1 MSTRPY
7 ARTLICTKKL
17 PKMKEVTQE
26 LLNNFRAPAF
36 PGSYFLSFEGI
47 EGAGKSTQITR
58 LKTYLEQKN
67 LRVLVLRE
75 PGGTPFGEKMRQA
88 ILETKTE
95 ITPLAEA
102 HLFASSRAQLLS
114 EVILKELAE
123 PNTVIICDRY
133 IDSSLVYQGHARG
146 LGFAEVL
153 NIHNAFPLNIV
164 PHLTFY
170 LRINVDMS
178 ERRQKI
184 RNAPKDY
191 FEARGIEFYKK
202 LVVGYDTVAEYF
214 PNRIVKLDADSSVD
228 EVSSRIYAIA
238 DKLISRSERENEEEL

>member
-1 MSTRPY
+1 
-7 ARTLICTKKL
+7 
-17 PKMKEVTQE
+17 MKEITQE
-26 LLNNFRAPAF
+26 LLNNFRSPAF

-58 LKTYLEQKN
+58 LKTHLESKGH
-67 LRVLVLRE
+67 RVLVLRE

-102 HLFASSRAQLLS
+102 HLFASSRAQLLT

-146 LGFAEVL
+146 LGIGEVL
-153 NIHNAFPLNIV
+153 SIHNVFPLNIV

-170 LRINVDMS
+170 LRINVETS
-178 ERRQKI
+178 EKRQKM

-202 LVVGYDTVAEYF
+202 LVTGYDTMAELF
-214 PNRIVKLDADSSVD
+214 PHRIVKLDADVTLDVMTDSILKIVD
-228 EVSSRIYAIA
+228 Q
-238 DKLISRSERENEEEL
+238 LISKGRSSTQDELES

>member
-1 MSTRPY
+1 
-7 ARTLICTKKL
+7 
-17 PKMKEVTQE
+17 MKEITQE
-26 LLNNFRAPAF
+26 LLNNFRSPAF
-36 PGSYFLSFEGI
+36 PGSFFLSFEGI

-58 LKTYLEQKN
+58 LKSYLEGKGF
-67 LRVLVLRE
+67 RVLVLRE

-133 IDSSLVYQGHARG
+133 IDSSLAYQGHARG
-146 LGFAEVL
+146 LGVAEVL
-153 NIHNAFPLNIV
+153 NIHNVFPLNIV

-170 LRINVDMS
+170 LRISVDMS
-178 ERRQKI
+178 EKRQKM

-191 FEARGIEFYKK
+191 FESKGIDFYKK
-202 LVVGYDTVAEYF
+202 LVVGYDTMAELF
-214 PNRIVKLDADSSVD
+214 PNRIVKMDAECTLDEMTEKILVT
-228 EVSSRIYAIA
+228 VNN
-238 DKLISRSERENEEEL
+238 LINHKKVEKEEEL